1 MNYDIL
7 AFLIFIAMLSIV
19 MYKNKKRLSLQ
30 KVLYPFV
37 YIILYKTQLG
47 IGFMKRLSSRHR
59 QIIVTIA
66 YCFIGFA
73 FAGMIFISYAILR
86 TMIQFIIS
94 PKTTQTGMALIYP
107 GTSIPGIGYLTFWYW
122 LIGLFT
128 IALVHELAH
137 GIVAVAHKIKIKSSG
152 FAVLGIIA
160 PLFPAAF
167 VEPDEKEMRRRP
179 PIQQYSVLAAG
190 PMINLLIA
198 LLLFALMPYVAD
210 SSNSMLAPFES
221 RMTVPTGFL
230 IALLLFALM
239 PYVADS
245 SNSMLAPF
253 ESRMTVPTGFSFTIS
268 NASMPAGQAGL
279 VNNTFITS
287 VNGANVTS
295 ADSFIEQLYYCT
307 KPGQEIT
314 LASHNA
320 SYAIKTIESPA
331 GNGRAYIGVENLR
344 NVRAVA
350 PEYRSA
356 YPVFAWF
363 KGLFKW
369 LFLLNFFIGLT
380 NLLPIFITD
389 GARMLQVALEDT
401 ISNKKRAD
409 LIWKVIN
416 WMFFAL
422 IVIGLLS
429 TYFKKFF

>member
-7 AFLIFIAMLSIV
+7 AFLIFIAILSIV

-107 GTSIPGIGYLTFWYW
+107 GTQIPGIGYLTFWYW
-122 LIGLFT
+122 LIGLFI

-137 GIVAVAHKIKIKSSG
+137 GIVAVANKIKIKSSG

-221 RMTVPTGFL
+221 RMTVP
-230 IALLLFALM
+230 A
-239 PYVADS
+239 
-245 SNSMLAPF
+245 
-253 ESRMTVPTGFSFTIS
+253 GFSFTIS

-279 VNNTFITS
+279 VNNTLIIS

-314 LASHNA
+314 LASYNA
-320 SYAIKTIESPA
+320 SYTIKTIESPVE
-331 GNGRAYIGVENLR
+331 NGRAYIGVENLR
-344 NVRAVA
+344 NIRAVA
-350 PEYRSA
+350 PGYRSA

-389 GARMLQVALEDT
+389 GARMLQVALEDIIT
-401 ISNKKRAD
+401 DKKKAD
-409 LIWKVIN
+409 RIWSVIN

>member
-1 MNYDIL
+1 MAMNYDIL

-221 RMTVPTGFL
+221 RMTVPTGF
-230 IALLLFALM
+230 
-239 PYVADS
+239 
-245 SNSMLAPF
+245 
-253 ESRMTVPTGFSFTIS
+253 SFTIS